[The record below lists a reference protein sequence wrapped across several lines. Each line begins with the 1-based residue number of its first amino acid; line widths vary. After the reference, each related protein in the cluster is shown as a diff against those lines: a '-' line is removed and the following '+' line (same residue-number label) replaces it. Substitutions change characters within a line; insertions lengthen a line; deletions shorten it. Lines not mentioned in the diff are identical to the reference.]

1 LYFGAFAIDDG
12 NAEHAPNGEG
22 FAQLA
27 AWLASLKIVDEPD
40 ANTGHE
46 GQLILFHLHGPPLS
60 ANHQAKLCRQII
72 AHLKTQNFLIGKLS
86 DFRAQKYKNLPDK
99 EYFYETSLL

>member
-27 AWLASLKIVDEPD
+27 AWLASFKIVNEPD
-40 ANTGHE
+40 ANPGHE
-46 GQLILFHLHGPPLS
+46 GQLILLHLHGPPLGP
-60 ANHQAKLCRQII
+60 NHQPKLCRQII
-72 AHLKTQNFLIGKLS
+72 AHLKTKKIPDREDIRLS
-86 DFRAQKYKNLPDK
+86 HTKIDK
-99 EYFYETSLL
+99 SS